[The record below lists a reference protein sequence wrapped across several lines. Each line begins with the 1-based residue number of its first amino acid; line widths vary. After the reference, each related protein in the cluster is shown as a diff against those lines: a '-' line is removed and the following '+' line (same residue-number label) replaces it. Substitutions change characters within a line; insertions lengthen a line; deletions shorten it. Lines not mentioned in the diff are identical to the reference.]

1 MRWERH
7 GRFGPIRTSLRA
19 KVTLGVLLP
28 LLLVLGGIT
37 AVQVA
42 RHETAVLNSAA
53 LIAANVGRVI
63 ETALRQHTHCYR

>member
-7 GRFGPIRTSLRA
+7 GRFSPIRTSLRA

-42 RHETAVLNSAA
+42 RHETAVLNSARA
-53 LIAANVGRVI
+53 MQLSRSQVHELIKTGI
-63 ETALRQHTHCYR
+63 